1 MTTDA
6 DTLEKFLADAVD
18 DGTISLALA
27 DRMLS
32 NAVRN
37 AEPCITCGA
46 GRGRQCIA
54 PEHPRAESADAL
66 ARVPSWPCRC
76 TSWIV
81 ANGRNVLTPST
92 DAARFNRAGSCR
104 YCGGLDR

>member
-6 DTLEKFLADAVD
+6 DTLAKFLADAVD

-54 PEHPRAESADAL
+54 PEHRRRISRTAAAE
-66 ARVPSWPCRC
+66 
-76 TSWIV
+76 
-81 ANGRNVLTPST
+81 
-92 DAARFNRAGSCR
+92 
-104 YCGGLDR
+104 